1 MYNVHDKKQFFRP
14 PAQSILNYFICQVVY
29 IKETPDFSGV
39 SVLRLR

>member
-14 PAQSILNYFICQVVY
+14 PAQSILNLLTCQVVY

-39 SVLRLR
+39 PVSRLR